1 MLILTVSVYL
11 FFLNLRLP
19 DIHNDAAAPKITQLV
34 VIPSQHLAMVNAAG
48 PQAAMWTRIQQ
59 EMGDYKQPEP
69 HVETWTENVRTQN
82 CPVKR

>member
-1 MLILTVSVYL
+1 VYL

-48 PQAAMWTRIQQ
+48 PQAANKKWGITSNPNPMW
-59 EMGDYKQPEP
+59 KP
-69 HVETWTENVRTQN
+69 ENVRTVWSSGREGL
-82 CPVKR
+82 PKKWGR